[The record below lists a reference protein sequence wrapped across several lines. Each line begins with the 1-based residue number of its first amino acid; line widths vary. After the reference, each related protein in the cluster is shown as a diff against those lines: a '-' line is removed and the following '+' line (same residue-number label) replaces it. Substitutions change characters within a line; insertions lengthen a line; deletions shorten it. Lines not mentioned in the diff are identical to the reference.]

1 MSGQKGSGPKVFA
14 GIDVGSATTK
24 VVLIN
29 DRKEVLAD
37 DVRRSGIDFNET
49 SKNSLDAAMKKAGVD
64 KGAIAYTVST
74 GYGRRNAEF
83 ANDTKTEISCH
94 AKGAYHYFPKMLT
107 IIDIGGQDN
116 KIIKLD
122 SEGKIT
128 SFKMNRKCAAGT
140 GTFLEEIAF
149 KIGIGMGEMETT
161 ALRSSKPTKLNS
173 FCTVFAS
180 TEIIEKIRAGEKKED
195 MLRGVYASVVE
206 RVTEMDSLSGDIVLT
221 GGVVEHNKLIVDL
234 FEKKLGC
241 KILLPPRPQLMG
253 AFGAALF
260 ARERAI

>member
-1 MSGQKGSGPKVFA
+1 MSGSKVFA

-49 SKNSLDAAMKKAGVD
+49 SKKALDAAMKKAGID
-64 KGAIAYTVST
+64 NGAINYIVST

-94 AKGAYHYFPKMLT
+94 AKGVYHYFPKMLT

-122 SEGKIT
+122 GEGRIS

-149 KIGIGMGEMETT
+149 KIGIGMGEMEAA

-180 TEIIEKIRAGEKKED
+180 TEIIEKIRAGETKED
-195 MLRGVYASVVE
+195 MLRGVYTSVVE
-206 RVTEMDSLSGDIVLT
+206 RVTEMDSLSGDMVLT
-221 GGVVEHNKLIVDL
+221 GGVVEHNRIIVDM
-234 FEKKLGC
+234 FENKLGS
-241 KILLPPRPQLMG
+241 KILMPPRPQLAG

-260 ARERAI
+260 AMERAK